1 MKGEVKRAVY
11 KILDSWNTPRKIC
24 GGTLADMVARR
35 IMRSV
40 YPTVVLKTAKWWARL
55 AGGEFDCINFEK
67 SIYQFSPGRVKVSDT
82 WKEILPVESMV
93 KEYKRERG
101 KA

>member
-11 KILDSWNTPRKIC
+11 KILDGWNTPRRIC
-24 GGTLADMVARR
+24 GGTLADMVSRR
-35 IMRSV
+35 IGRPV
-40 YPTVVLKTAKWWARL
+40 YPTVVLKTAKWWAL
-55 AGGEFDCINFEK
+55 LSGGEFDCINFEK
-67 SIYQFSPGRVKVSDT
+67 SIYQFSPGRRKISGT
-82 WKEILPVESMV
+82 HFETLPVESRV

>member
-1 MKGEVKRAVY
+1 MKGEVKCAVY
-11 KILDSWNTPRKIC
+11 KILDSWNTTRKIC

-35 IMRSV
+35 IGRPV
-40 YPTVVLKTAKWWARL
+40 YPTVVLIIAKNWARL
-55 AGGEFDCINFEK
+55 AEGEFDCVNFEK
-67 SIYQFSPGRVKVSDT
+67 SIYQYSPGKRKISGT
-82 WKEILPVESMV
+82 FRESYPVESRV

>member
-24 GGTLADMVARR
+24 GGTLADMVSRR
-35 IMRSV
+35 IGRPV

-67 SIYQFSPGRVKVSDT
+67 SIYQFSPGRRK
-82 WKEILPVESMV
+82 ILGTGFAMLTVESRV

>member
-24 GGTLADMVARR
+24 GGTLADMVSRR
-35 IMRSV
+35 IGRPV

-55 AGGEFDCINFEK
+55 AEGGFDCVNYDK
-67 SIYQFSPGRVKVSDT
+67 SIYLFTPGKRKISGT
-82 WKEILPVESMV
+82 GFAMLTVESRV
-93 KEYKRERG
+93 KEYKMERG